1 MSGPVPVVL
10 VATPFLSVARPALGI
25 SALKAALAERGIGS
39 TLLYLN
45 VEFAARMGVDAAEH
59 VAERTPT
66 HLLAGEW
73 VFSPASGP
81 EDLLLSP
88 GDPFYAR
95 VRAAREHAAAFVE
108 ESAARIAALQP
119 RVAGFSTTFQQNRA
133 SLWIAERLRALAPD
147 VCICFGGANCEGP
160 MGRALLASYPF
171 IDHVFSGEADR
182 TFPGFVERL
191 LAGERPYSSDSSVYS
206 RHDAEGGG
214 EVLPVLDL
222 DALPIPDFSDYFH
235 ALSAAPY
242 RERVHPAVL
251 FETSRGCWWGAKHHC
266 RFCGLNGGSLSYR
279 SKSPGRVLFE
289 VQAHVERWGVRRFD
303 AADNILHLKYVDDVF
318 GSLAADGAACSFF
331 YEIKSNMTPAQ
342 LRRLAEGGVT
352 WVQPGIESLDDAVL
366 ALMDKGVTGLQNV
379 RLLRAAR
386 EVGIGVIW
394 NLLWGFPGETP
405 EQYAAMAELLP
416 LLEHLDPPNGASRIR
431 LDRFSPYFERAEE
444 FGFGDPR
451 PMDAYRRLYRLPDE
465 VLRQMAYFFEGEADT
480 GVQAQIDL
488 LRERIAAWRARHLSA
503 RAVLEARRAGEGL
516 LVLDTRACARS
527 AWHLLAG
534 VEAAV
539 LDAFAD
545 PQGVERTLERLAASH
560 PDENV
565 PAAYAALM
573 ERGFVLEVA
582 GRAVTLVVEADRRV
596 HDEARLADFPW
607 GWVEPEPSAEA
618 LSAP

>member
-1 MSGPVPVVL
+1 MSGDVPVVL

-25 SALKAALAERGIGS
+25 SALKAALAERGIAS

-81 EDLLLSP
+81 DDLLLSP
-88 GDPFYAR
+88 SDPFYAQ

-108 ESAARIAALQP
+108 ESAARIAALRP
-119 RVAGFSTTFQQNRA
+119 RVVGFSTTFQQNRA
-133 SLWIAERLRALAPD
+133 SLWIAERVRELAPE

-160 MGRALLASYPF
+160 MGRALLAAFPF

-182 TFPGFVERL
+182 TFPAFVERL
-191 LAGERPYSSDSSVYS
+191 LAGERPYSSDPSVYS
-206 RHDAEGGG
+206 RGDAEAGG
-214 EVLPVLDL
+214 EVSPVLDL
-222 DALPIPDFSDYFH
+222 DALPIPDFSDYFR
-235 ALSAAPY
+235 AIETVPF
-242 RERVHPAVL
+242 RERVHPAIL

-266 RFCGLNGGSLSYR
+266 RFCGLNGGSLAYR

-289 VQAHVERWGVRRFD
+289 VQAHLQQWGVRRFD
-303 AADNILHLKYVDDVF
+303 AADNILHLKYVEDVF
-318 GSLAADGAACSFF
+318 GPLAADGAECSFF

-352 WVQPGIESLDDAVL
+352 WVQPGIESLDDGVL
-366 ALMDKGVTGLQNV
+366 SLMDKGVTGLQNV

-386 EVGIGVIW
+386 EVGIGVVW

-405 EQYAAMAELLP
+405 EQYAAMAGLLP

-444 FGFGDPR
+444 FGFGRVR
-451 PMDAYRRLYRLPDE
+451 PMESYRRLYRLPDE
-465 VLRQMAYFFEGEADT
+465 VLRQLAYFFEGEADT
-480 GVQAQIDL
+480 GVQPQIDL
-488 LRERIAAWRARHLSA
+488 LRERIAAWRARHHSA
-503 RAVLEARRAGEGL
+503 RATLEARQVGEAL

-527 AWHLLAG
+527 TWHLLAG
-534 VEAAV
+534 ADAAILEA
-539 LDAFAD
+539 FSD
-545 PQGVERTLERLAASH
+545 PQGVERTLERLASAH
-560 PDENV
+560 PDEDL
-565 PAAYAALM
+565 PAAYGALV
-573 ERGFVLEVA
+573 ERGFVLQA
-582 GRAVTLVVEADRRV
+582 GGRAVTLVVDADRRV
-596 HDEARLADFPW
+596 HDDARLADYPW
-607 GWVEPEPSAEA
+607 GWVEPEPAA
-618 LSAP
+618 GVPGTP